1 MTTTSQTR
9 CDDTT
14 GGNIQNTSGSHAK
27 RGALAKYQLLDLH
40 RLTFQLEGLEQTF
53 DVETCTAAHFDAFAE
68 AMAEDFEYVDRS
80 VWPLEVRRDF
90 INTLWQFCLT
100 EGFDFPLTEIASEAA
115 SEGEGA

>member
-14 GGNIQNTSGSHAK
+14 GGNIPNTSAK
-27 RGALAKYQLLDLH
+27 AGKGRRFSLLDLA
-40 RLTFQLEGLEQTF
+40 RLTFQLEGVEQAF
-53 DVETCTAAHFDAFAE
+53 DVEHAMPEQFDAFAE
-68 AMAEDFEYVDRS
+68 AIAEDFENVDRT

-100 EGFDFPLTEIASEAA
+100 EGFDFPLTEVASETASEAA
-115 SEGEGA
+115 GA